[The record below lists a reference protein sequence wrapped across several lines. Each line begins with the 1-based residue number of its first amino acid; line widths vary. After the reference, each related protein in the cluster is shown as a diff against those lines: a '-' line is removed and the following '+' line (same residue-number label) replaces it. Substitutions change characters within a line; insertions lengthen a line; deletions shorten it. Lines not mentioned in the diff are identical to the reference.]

1 MARNR
6 KNQSAAVR
14 FGPALKASLICLLI
28 GGSGVGYVWQ
38 QNQLLELGRQKVE
51 KEKRLNTLRVQNSQF
66 ARHLAEL
73 QSPRSLETRV
83 KELNLGLTMAQPTQI
98 VRLVDARPR
107 PPAAQP
113 AGTLSSVEEARE
125 AMKRQTDRHY
135 AKRGTTAAAG
145 P

>member
-66 ARHLAEL
+66 GRHLAEL

-83 KELNLGLTMAQPTQI
+83 KELNLGLTMAQPTQV
-98 VRLVDARPR
+98 VRLVDRADASPE
-107 PPAAQP
+107 PSSKSAPAL
-113 AGTLSSVEEARE
+113 T
-125 AMKRQTDRHY
+125 QTDRQY
-135 AKRGTTAAAG
+135 ARRRTAAAPG
-145 P
+145 Q

>member
-14 FGPALKASLICLLI
+14 FGPALKALLLCLFI

-51 KEKRLNTLRVQNSQF
+51 KEKRLNTLRVQNGQL

-73 QSPRSLETRV
+73 RSPKALEARV
-83 KELNLGLTMAQPTQI
+83 RELNLGLTMAQPTQV
-98 VRLVDARPR
+98 VRLLDNAPAPAAGPAPVARPTE
-107 PPAAQP
+107 PQYA
-113 AGTLSSVEEARE
+113 
-125 AMKRQTDRHY
+125 KRQT
-135 AKRGTTAAAG
+135 AALQQ

>member
-14 FGPALKASLICLLI
+14 FGPALKALLLCLFI

-38 QNQLLELGRQKVE
+38 QNQLLELGRQKLD
-51 KEKRLNTLRVQNSQF
+51 KEKRLTLLRAQNSQQ

-73 QSPRSLETRV
+73 QSPKSIETRV

-98 VRLVDARPR
+98 VRLADAPMT
-107 PPAAQP
+107 PSVKPAS
-113 AGTLSSVEEARE
+113 GSVPTE
-125 AMKRQTDRHY
+125 RQY
-135 AKRGTTAAAG
+135 AKRRSAG
-145 P
+145 LPAP